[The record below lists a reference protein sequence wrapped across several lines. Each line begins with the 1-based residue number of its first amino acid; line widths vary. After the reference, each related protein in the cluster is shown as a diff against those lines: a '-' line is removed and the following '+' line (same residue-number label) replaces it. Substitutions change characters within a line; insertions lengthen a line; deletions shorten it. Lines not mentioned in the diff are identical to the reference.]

1 MSHLMPANLNKSNL
15 SKDGLHQSSVKLSEN
30 LTMQDLQAKGLPTGG
45 MPLNRPRGKK
55 QFQHSGDLAHTA
67 KISNLGGS
75 SLHVH
80 EADDVE
86 LGATGGIQ
94 RLKVEPRELF
104 MTEQGKPPSDLAR
117 DRQLAGVMSAHAQ
130 SSRVYIGGEGYSRP
144 GIWTDQ

>member
-15 SKDGLHQSSVKLSEN
+15 SKDGLHQSAVKLSEN

-67 KISNLGGS
+67 KVSNLGGS

-80 EADDVE
+80 EPNDVE

-104 MTEQGKPPSDLAR
+104 MTEQGKPPTDLAR
-117 DRQLAGVMSAHAQ
+117 DRQLAGIMSAHVQ

-144 GIWTDQ
+144 GIWTE